1 MVTMPINIKDE
12 KSSNVQTLI
21 KDTWSGSINIREST
35 LLKNITR
42 DTEGIS

>member
-21 KDTWSGSINIREST
+21 KDTSGSINIREST
-35 LLKNITR
+35 L
-42 DTEGIS
+42 